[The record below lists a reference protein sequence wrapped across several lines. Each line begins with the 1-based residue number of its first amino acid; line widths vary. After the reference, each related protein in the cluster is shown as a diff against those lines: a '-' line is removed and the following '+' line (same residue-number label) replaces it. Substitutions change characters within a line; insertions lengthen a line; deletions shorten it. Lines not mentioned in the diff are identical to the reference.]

1 MYKEI
6 RFIVTFSNTAGANLA
21 IPVLF
26 HKKMEYTAFVSDWE
40 IYSAQIPFLHI
51 RARHSCSCRV

>member
-1 MYKEI
+1 MFKEI
-6 RFIVTFSNTAGANLA
+6 RFIVTFSNTARANLA

-26 HKKMEYTAFVSDWE
+26 HKKMEYTAFVPDRE

-51 RARHSCSCRV
+51 RARHSCSCKV